1 MKPLKPIHWV
11 IDRFENGYG
20 VLKHSDEELRIP
32 RIQLPEA
39 AKEGDVLTAEF
50 YFVKDEKRRRENIA
64 RALLEEIIGKQ

>member
-1 MKPLKPIHWV
+1 
-11 IDRFENGYG
+11 
-20 VLKHSDEELRIP
+20 
-32 RIQLPEA
+32 LPEA